1 MESSKEAIP
10 ALILLLLKENMKES
24 NYITNSRAAEAIIH
38 DKMQTL
44 DHEEVWAIFLDR
56 RARVI
61 EMQML
66 SKGTLSQTSIDCRTV
81 LRNALLVNAASV
93 ILLHN
98 HPSGDPRPSVQD
110 VNFTAKLKRAC
121 SLLDVLLVDHI
132 VLGEESF
139 YSFADDTTTNYQ

>member
-1 MESSKEAIP
+1 MNRQPWGHTRNATRE
-10 ALILLLLKENMKES
+10 
-24 NYITNSRAAEAIIH
+24 RAAEAIIH

-66 SKGTLSQTSIDCRTV
+66 SKGTLSQTAIDCRTV

-139 YSFADDTTTNYQ
+139 YSFADDTTTNYK

>member
-1 MESSKEAIP
+1 
-10 ALILLLLKENMKES
+10 MKES

-66 SKGTLSQTSIDCRTV
+66 SKGTLSQTAIDCRTV

-139 YSFADDTTTNYQ
+139 YSFADDTTTNYK

>member
-1 MESSKEAIP
+1 
-10 ALILLLLKENMKES
+10 MKES

-38 DKMQTL
+38 SKMQTL

-139 YSFADDTTTNYQ
+139 YSFADDTTTNYK

>member
-1 MESSKEAIP
+1 
-10 ALILLLLKENMKES
+10 
-24 NYITNSRAAEAIIH
+24 
-38 DKMQTL
+38 MQTL

-66 SKGTLSQTSIDCRTV
+66 SKGTLSQTCIDCRTV

-139 YSFADDTTTNYQ
+139 YSFADDTTTNYK

>member
-1 MESSKEAIP
+1 
-10 ALILLLLKENMKES
+10 MKES

-38 DKMQTL
+38 DRMQTL

-66 SKGTLSQTSIDCRTV
+66 SKGTLSQTAIDCRTV

-139 YSFADDTTTNYQ
+139 YSFADDTTTNYK

>member
-1 MESSKEAIP
+1 
-10 ALILLLLKENMKES
+10 
-24 NYITNSRAAEAIIH
+24 
-38 DKMQTL
+38 MQTL

-139 YSFADDTTTNYQ
+139 CSFADDTTTNYK